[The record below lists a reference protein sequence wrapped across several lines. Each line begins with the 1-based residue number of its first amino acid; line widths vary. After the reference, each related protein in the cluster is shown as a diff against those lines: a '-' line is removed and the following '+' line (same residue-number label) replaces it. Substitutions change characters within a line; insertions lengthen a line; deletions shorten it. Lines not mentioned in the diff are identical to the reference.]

1 MVFGISSPDILHLSR
16 QILSKHEFACISYQA
31 SLTFLP
37 LSCAWLVFLFF
48 WQISSNSSFTLKFAL
63 PSFLSS
69 WSTSFLTHF
78 HTLLSFP
85 LSHIWHPLSNCCI
98 TPISF
103 ISVYLFPVFIQPW
116 HILFLFFFSPF
127 FLFQSSDSLQI
138 SPPTLFFLLPVPTAT
153 QSIVYFYTN

>member
-1 MVFGISSPDILHLSR
+1 MNLHAFH
-16 QILSKHEFACISYQA
+16 IKHLWHFYHFHALDLFS
-31 SLTFLP
+31 F
-37 LSCAWLVFLFF
+37 FF
-48 WQISSNSSFTLKFAL
+48 WLRFAQISSNSSFTLKFAL

-103 ISVYLFPVFIQPW
+103 ISVSLFPVFIQPW
-116 HILFLFFFSPF
+116 HILFLFFFSLL